1 MIARRCSPAA
11 VTARLHQQH
20 SGSPQQQQQQW
31 AALALTTAR
40 TTSSSTSTST
50 TQQSATL
57 YSEWYRPSAELSTT
71 DDGAQRPIVFLHGL
85 LGNVRNIKTMAKKMC
100 DIKGVPGLLLDLT
113 GHGRSSIHST
123 VGSVTFDRVCSD
135 IEITLQEALS
145 SNNNNNNYHYDSKK
159 GFTFVGHSLGGRL
172 ALQYAYQRRSPSP
185 TSLWLLDTVP
195 GQPDE
200 SVLGVLNAAHLVSQ
214 RHTWRSRAELTT
226 ALVEAYQ
233 FPLSVSEWL
242 AAQYDIQYQRFN
254 FDMRAAESLA
264 DDFGSQNFW
273 QQLDQLLLLASSSS
287 LPRVA
292 LNNNHDNNNNNNNN
306 NDPTTVKT
314 IHLISGGMN
323 EAWGPALPAV
333 EERAVRYPGAFVHH
347 VLPKAVHWVHADDL
361 PGLLRAFESA
371 ARW

>member
-1 MIARRCSPAA
+1 MIARRSSAA

-20 SGSPQQQQQQW
+20 YGSPHQQQQRV
-31 AALALTTAR
+31 ALALTTTR
-40 TTSSSTSTST
+40 TTSSST

-57 YSEWYRPSAELSTT
+57 YSEWYRPAGILTT
-71 DDGAQRPIVFLHGL
+71 DAQQRPIVFLHGL
-85 LGNVRNIKTMAKKMC
+85 LGNVRNIKSMAKKMC
-100 DIKGVPGLLLDLT
+100 DIQRVPGLLLDLT

-135 IEITLQEALS
+135 IEITLQEEL
-145 SNNNNNNYHYDSKK
+145 SNNNNNNYDPNQ

-200 SVLGVLNAAHLVSQ
+200 SVLGVLNAAYLISQ

-226 ALVEAYQ
+226 ALLEAYQ
-233 FPLSVSEWL
+233 LPLSVSEWL
-242 AAQYDIQYQRFN
+242 AAQYDVQYQRFN

-264 DDFGSQNFW
+264 DDFGSQDFW
-273 QQLDQLLLLASSSS
+273 QQLDQLLS
-287 LPRVA
+287 VA
-292 LNNNHDNNNNNNNN
+292 QKKHDNNE
-306 NDPTTVKT
+306 PTTVQT
-314 IHLISGGMN
+314 IHLVRGGLN

-333 EERAVRYPGAFVHH
+333 EERVVRYAGAFVHH
-347 VLPKAVHWVHADDL
+347 VLPKAGHWVHADDL

-371 ARW
+371 SRW